1 MRPRSVGL
9 LMIWAPIAWWGVG
22 AVLQHYASRTTL
34 LRYPL
39 EIVALVFAVGYV
51 YAAGRMVALNEW

>member
-1 MRPRSVGL
+1 
-9 LMIWAPIAWWGVG
+9 MIWAPIAWWGVG